1 MPPAFRTATEADAPA
16 IARLHLASYRAAY
29 RGLLPDGFLAAY
41 DVAEREHRWLE
52 RLRDPSRAAFVTAPA
67 IVAFAEIGPSHDDPR
82 TGELLA
88 LHVAESHWRQGIG
101 GALHAHAL
109 NALSGLGHESAVL
122 WVLDGN
128 QRACAF
134 YEAAGWAFTGET
146 RHRNVRGTPVDELRY
161 RRESRPHR
169 SLPV

>member
-1 MPPAFRTATEADAPA
+1 MSRAIRTATEADAPA
-16 IARLHLASYRAAY
+16 IARLHLSSYRAAY

-41 DVAEREHRWLE
+41 DPAEREHRWRE
-52 RLRDPSRAAFVTAPA
+52 RLRDPSRTTFVTTPA
-67 IVAFAEIGPSHDDPR
+67 MVAFAETGPSHDVPH

-109 NALSGLGHESAVL
+109 NALSGLGYESAVL

-128 QRACAF
+128 RRACAF

-146 RHRNVRGTPVDELRY
+146 RRRTVRGTAVDELRY
-161 RRESRPHR
+161 RRELRPRR
-169 SLPV
+169 SLRV

>member
-1 MPPAFRTATEADAPA
+1 MPIRTATEADAPA

-29 RGLLPDGFLAAY
+29 RGLLPTGFLAAY
-41 DVAEREHRWLE
+41 DPAERERRWLE
-52 RLRDPSRAAFVTAPA
+52 RLRDPDRTTFVTTPA
-67 IVAFAEIGPSHDDPR
+67 LVAFAEIGPSATPL

-88 LHVAESHWRQGIG
+88 LHVAESHWRQGLG

-109 NALSGLGHESAVL
+109 KALTGRGFQSATL

-134 YEAAGWAFTGET
+134 YEAAGWTPTGET
-146 RHRNVRGTPVDELRY
+146 RHRLVRGTAVDELRY
-161 RRESRPHR
+161 HRELAHNLRM
-169 SLPV
+169 

>member
-1 MPPAFRTATEADAPA
+1 MPLAIRTAIEADAPA
-16 IARLHLASYRAAY
+16 IARLHLSSYRAAY
-29 RGLLPDGFLAAY
+29 RGLIPDEFLAAY
-41 DVAEREHRWLE
+41 HLAERERRWLE
-52 RLRDPSRAAFVTAPA
+52 RLRDPTRTTYVTAPA
-67 IVAFAEIGPSHDDPR
+67 LVAFAEIGPSDIPL

-101 GALHAHAL
+101 GALHSHAL
-109 NALSGLGHESAVL
+109 NALSGRGFQSAVL

-161 RRESRPHR
+161 HRELLPPHNLR
-169 SLPV
+169 S